1 MAGGVVGGLTAAV
14 RAGDRAA
21 GAKAITRVES
31 THPRHRSQAREFL
44 VELTADL
51 AGRPLVSRVAISG
64 VPGVGKSTFIESLG
78 MSLIEAGHRVGVLTV
93 DPSSVRTGGSVLG
106 DKTRMLRLATNSAAY
121 IRPSPSA
128 GTLGGVARATAA
140 AITVLEAA
148 GFDVVLVET
157 VGVGQSET
165 AVADMTDLFVL
176 IHAPGGGDEL
186 QGVKRGIMELADMV
200 VVNKADGDLLPAARR
215 SAADLK
221 GALHLMRPKHKGWT
235 VPVLLVS
242 ALEEKG
248 IAEVWAGIGE
258 FRALLG
264 ESGLKAARQE
274 QALAWMAAALRDG
287 LLAALAADEDIAKE
301 TQRLEADVSAGRIT
315 PPAAAERLL
324 ARFLQT

>member
-1 MAGGVVGGLTAAV
+1 MTDADSIAKRLIS
-14 RAGDRAA
+14 GDRRAL
-21 GAKAITRVES
+21 AKAITLIES
-31 THPRHRSQAREFL
+31 TRSHDRQI
-44 VELTADL
+44 ADALL
-51 AGRPLVSRVAISG
+51 AAILPHSGRAVRVGLSG
-64 VPGVGKSTFIESLG
+64 TPGAGKSTFIEAFGTFLTK
-78 MSLIEAGHRVGVLTV
+78 AGHKVAVLAV
-93 DPSSVRTGGSVLG
+93 DPSSRRSGGSILG
-106 DKTRMLRLATNSAAY
+106 DKTRMERLSRDRNAF
-121 IRPSPSA
+121 IRPSPA
-128 GTLGGVARATAA
+128 GEELGGVARRTRE
-140 AITVLEAA
+140 AILAVEAA